1 MEVFLLISKIAKCS
15 RHVYLESCG
24 FSMLDA
30 TLWRERNHCGQP
42 LAFPSSMRKNV
53 IPSSN
58 DITSSCFAGNI
69 RDLRRDDN
77 KVTTLPVHRTFFCI
91 FFFLPFLHDYNVKIS
106 NFAFYGERK
115 KNRRKFISPSE
126 LVCGP

>member
-1 MEVFLLISKIAKCS
+1 MEVFLLISKIAKWS
-15 RHVYLESCG
+15 RRVYLESCG

-42 LAFPSSMRKNV
+42 FVFPSSMRKNV
-53 IPSSN
+53 TPSSN

-77 KVTTLPVHRTFFCI
+77 KVTTLPVHRSFFVS
-91 FFFLPFLHDYNVKIS
+91 FFLPFLHDYNVKIS
-106 NFAFYGERK
+106 NFAFYGQRK
-115 KNRRKFISPSE
+115 KKRRKFISPSE